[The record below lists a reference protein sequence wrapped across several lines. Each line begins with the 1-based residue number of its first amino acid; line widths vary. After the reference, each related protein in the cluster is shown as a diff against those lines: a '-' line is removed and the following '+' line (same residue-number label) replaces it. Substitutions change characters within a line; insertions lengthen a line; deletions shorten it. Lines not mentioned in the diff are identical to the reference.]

1 MHWPA
6 LVSQIGGIEVKS
18 ISLLG
23 VKGPNESAANGDA
36 VAQVGGLAKSKFD
49 KANWLNKRCALFEG
63 DAFETLRGLPSES
76 VNCVVTSPPYFW
88 LRDYGVD
95 GQIGLEDTVS
105 DYVENVCQVF
115 EELYRVLR
123 RDGLA
128 FLNLGDTYYSGK
140 GEPKAP
146 DKKSS
151 KRRFGL
157 RAVDRSGGLGIG
169 IQRKSL
175 IGIPWRVG
183 LELMS
188 LGWVLR
194 STIIWH
200 RDNKLREFVRDRPSR
215 SYEYIFMLARDR
227 RYHFDSA
234 PLIDMNVEQ
243 DVWTISASTKG
254 GIDTAPF
261 PDELVKRCLKI
272 GCKNNGV
279 VLDPFM
285 GSGTTV
291 EVAIQEGHFGVGIDL
306 NAEFCKHVAEQVGVP
321 RNCTSQ

>member
-1 MHWPA
+1 MDGRA
-6 LVSQIGGIEVKS
+6 SVRRSEVPSNSVARTK
-18 ISLLG
+18 G
-23 VKGPNESAANGDA
+23 VAPERTSVESEFSN
-36 VAQVGGLAKSKFD
+36 AK
-49 KANWLNKRCALFEG
+49 WLNQSCALFEG
-63 DAFETLRGLPSES
+63 DALETLRHLPDES
-76 VNCVVTSPPYFW
+76 ANCVVTSPPYFW

-95 GQIGLEDTVS
+95 GQIGLEETVE
-105 DYVENVCQVF
+105 DYVKKVCDVF
-115 EELYRVLR
+115 QEVSRVLK

-157 RAVDRSGGLGIG
+157 RAVDKSGGLGIG

-183 LELMS
+183 LELMHN
-188 LGWVLR
+188 GWVLR

-200 RDNKLREFVRDRPSR
+200 RDNRLPEYVRDRPSR

-243 DVWTISASTKG
+243 DVWTISAHTKG
-254 GIDTAPF
+254 SIDTAPF
-261 PDELVKRCLKI
+261 PGELVKRCLKI
-272 GCKNNGV
+272 GCKNKGV

-291 EVAIQEGHFGVGIDL
+291 KVATEEGYFGVGIDL
-306 NAEFCKHVAEQVGVP
+306 NAEFCKYVAENLGVP
-321 RNCTSQ
+321 RQCISQ

>member
-1 MHWPA
+1 MTSGKEVACSREPA
-6 LVSQIGGIEVKS
+6 KALFYKAKW
-18 ISLLG
+18 L
-23 VKGPNESAANGDA
+23 NES
-36 VAQVGGLAKSKFD
+36 
-49 KANWLNKRCALFEG
+49 CAIFEG
-63 DAFETLRGLPSES
+63 DALETLRHLPNGS

-95 GQIGLEDTVS
+95 GQIGLEDTVQ
-105 DYVENVCQVF
+105 DYVKNVSDVF
-115 EELYRVLR
+115 QEIYRVLM

-140 GEPKAP
+140 GEPKGP

-169 IQRKSL
+169 LQRKSL

-183 LELMS
+183 LNLMDS
-188 LGWVLR
+188 GWVLR

-200 RDNKLREFVRDRPSR
+200 RDNRLREYVRDRPSR

-227 RYHFDSA
+227 RYHFDSL

-243 DVWTISASTKG
+243 DVWTISARTKG
-254 GIDTAPF
+254 SIDTAPF
-261 PDELVKRCLKI
+261 PDELVKRCLQI
-272 GCKNNGV
+272 GCKDKGV

-291 EVAIQEGHFGVGIDL
+291 EAAIEEGHFGVGIDL

-321 RNCTSQ
+321 RQCT

>member
-1 MHWPA
+1 MAKVVPLA
-6 LVSQIGGIEVKS
+6 RGSVKAQF
-18 ISLLG
+18 
-23 VKGPNESAANGDA
+23 ESA
-36 VAQVGGLAKSKFD
+36 K
-49 KANWLNKRCALFEG
+49 WLNQSCALYEG
-63 DAFETLRGLPSES
+63 DALETLRDLPKES
-76 VNCVVTSPPYFW
+76 VSCVVTSPPYFW

-95 GQIGLEDTVS
+95 GQIGLEETVEG
-105 DYVENVCQVF
+105 YVKSVCDVF
-115 EELYRVLR
+115 REIYRILR

-140 GEPKAP
+140 GEPRAP

-157 RAVDRSGGLGIG
+157 RAVDKSGGLGIG

-175 IGIPWRVG
+175 IGIPWRVS
-183 LELMS
+183 LELMHI
-188 LGWVLR
+188 GWVLR

-200 RDNKLREFVRDRPSR
+200 RDNRLPEYVRDRPSR

-227 RYHFDSA
+227 RYHFDPE

-243 DVWTISASTKG
+243 DVWTISARTKAS
-254 GIDTAPF
+254 IDTAPF
-261 PDELVKRCLKI
+261 PDELVRRCLDI
-272 GCKNNGV
+272 GCMDKGV

-291 EVAIQEGHFGVGIDL
+291 EVAVEQGHFGIGIDL
-306 NAEFCKHVAEQVGVP
+306 NAEFCKHVAEQLGVP
-321 RNCTSQ
+321 QQCTSQ

>member
-1 MHWPA
+1 M
-6 LVSQIGGIEVKS
+6 
-18 ISLLG
+18 
-23 VKGPNESAANGDA
+23 
-36 VAQVGGLAKSKFD
+36 
-49 KANWLNKRCALFEG
+49 
-63 DAFETLRGLPSES
+63 
-76 VNCVVTSPPYFW
+76 VTSPPYFW

-95 GQIGLEDTVS
+95 GQIGLEKTVS
-105 DYVENVCQVF
+105 EYVEAVCEVF
-115 EELYRVLR
+115 EQVHRVLK

-157 RAVDRSGGLGIG
+157 RVVDRSGGLGIG

-175 IGIPWRVG
+175 IGVPWRVG
-183 LELMS
+183 IELMRRS
-188 LGWVLR
+188 WVLR

-200 RDNKLREFVRDRPSR
+200 RDNRLPEFVRDRPSR

-227 RYHFDSA
+227 RYHFDSL
-234 PLIDMNVEQ
+234 PLIDMNVEE
-243 DVWTISASTKG
+243 DVWTISAHSKG
-254 GIDTAPF
+254 SLETAPF
-261 PDELVKRCLKI
+261 PDELVRRCLKI
-272 GCKNNGV
+272 GCKENGV

-291 EVAIQEGHFGVGIDL
+291 EVAMEQGHFGVGIDL
-306 NAEFCKHVAEQVGVP
+306 NGDFCAHVAEKLGVP
-321 RNCTSQ
+321 RRCTSP

>member
-1 MHWPA
+1 MA
-6 LVSQIGGIEVKS
+6 
-18 ISLLG
+18 
-23 VKGPNESAANGDA
+23 KGKGAVRSRGSAKTHFDN
-36 VAQVGGLAKSKFD
+36 AK
-49 KANWLNKRCALFEG
+49 WLNQSCALFEG
-63 DAFETLRGLPSES
+63 DALKTLRKLPNES

-95 GQIGLEDTVS
+95 GQIGLEETV
-105 DYVENVCQVF
+105 DEYVANVCDVF
-115 EELYRVLR
+115 QEMNRILR

-183 LELMS
+183 LRLMHS
-188 LGWVLR
+188 GWVLR

-200 RDNKLREFVRDRPSR
+200 RDNRLPEYVRDRPSR

-227 RYHFDSA
+227 RYHFDSL

-243 DVWTISASTKG
+243 DVWTISAGTKG
-254 GIDTAPF
+254 SIDTAPF
-261 PDELVKRCLKI
+261 PDELVTRCLKI
-272 GCKNNGV
+272 GCKNKGV

-291 EVAIQEGHFGVGIDL
+291 QVAIEEGHFGVGIDL
-306 NAEFCKHVAEQVGVP
+306 NEDFCKHVAEKLGVP
-321 RNCTSQ
+321 RQCTSQ